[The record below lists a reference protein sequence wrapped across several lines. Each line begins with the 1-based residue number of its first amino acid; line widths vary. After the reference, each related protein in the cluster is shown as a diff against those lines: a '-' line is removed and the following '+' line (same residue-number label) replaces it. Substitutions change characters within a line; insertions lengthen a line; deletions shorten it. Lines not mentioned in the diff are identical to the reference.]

1 MFVEKCTIHIGFI
14 AIPTGESSRAGFR
27 LIFLLDGR
35 RRDVVLVCRCPAS
48 FNILDVI
55 RSVGDVPP
63 VGRHPAVRCTRLW
76 RG

>member
-35 RRDVVLVCRCPAS
+35 RPDVVLVFRCPAS

-55 RSVGDVPP
+55 RSVGDVP
-63 VGRHPAVRCTRLW
+63 LW
-76 RG
+76 VATPL